1 MCVVMEEKTKIEK
14 NTLQAFEPVEVKVV
28 EISGQGRLCFSSL
41 EPKADAS
48 PYQRQDLDF
57 YGKNT
62 L

>member
-1 MCVVMEEKTKIEK
+1 MCVAMEEKTKNAIR
-14 NTLQAFEPVEVKVV
+14 QPFEPVEIKVV
-28 EISGQGRLCFSSL
+28 EISGQGRLCISSL